1 LVEGVKFNMPGWWEL
16 DLALEGPAGADT
28 VTFNL
33 VL

>member
-1 LVEGVKFNMPGWWEL
+1 VKFNMPGWWVI
-16 DLALEGPAGADT
+16 DLTIDGPAGHDT